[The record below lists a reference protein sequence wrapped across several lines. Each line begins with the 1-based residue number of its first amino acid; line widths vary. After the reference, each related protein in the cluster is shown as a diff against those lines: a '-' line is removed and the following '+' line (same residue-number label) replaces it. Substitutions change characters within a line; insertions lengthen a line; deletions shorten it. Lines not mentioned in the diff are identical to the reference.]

1 MVIILALCM
10 LIVFWVAGSGL
21 LHVLYGNGG
30 EGVFSCCD
38 ALLTG
43 GIAVIGVAEAVH
55 LSAVFGHLSLSRCV
69 LLFCGLTGSLSL
81 ASLAIWLFYRF
92 RKKCSAEESGLEK
105 FSPLF
110 LLPVLMLLGQVV
122 FVLLMKGIYLN
133 GDMTV
138 ETVVSFL
145 HTNEI
150 YQVNPM
156 TGAAYQGGIP
166 LRLEI
171 LCLPTFYSILCR
183 IFSLEPQAFVWQVV
197 PCMTLVCSYG
207 AFSCVGK
214 TLFPESGKRRAC
226 FLLAVAAIL
235 WAGNY
240 ALGMDGFGVFY
251 GGWRGVV
258 IRNTVLIPY
267 LVSLCLRKKW
277 KLAVLCIVAEACL
290 VWTFYGAGACMLL
303 AAGLAA
309 SRLVWHR
316 TEKQTEGGRRSG

>member
-1 MVIILALCM
+1 MVIVLALCM
-10 LIVFWVAGSGL
+10 LIVPWVAGNGI
-21 LHVLYGNGG
+21 LHILYGNSG
-30 EGVFSCCD
+30 EGEFSFCD

-55 LSAVFGHLSLSRCV
+55 LSAVFVHLSLNFCV
-69 LLFCGLTGSLSL
+69 LLFGGLTGILSL
-81 ASLAIWLFYRF
+81 ASLAIWLFHRF
-92 RKKCSAEESGLEK
+92 RKKCGAEGRNMEK
-105 FSPLF
+105 PSPLF
-110 LLPVLMLLGQVV
+110 LLPAMLLLGQAV

-145 HTNEI
+145 YTNEI

-156 TGAAYQGGIP
+156 TGAAYQDGIP
-166 LRLEI
+166 FRLEI

-183 IFSLEPQAFVWQVV
+183 IFSLDPQTIVWQVV
-197 PCMTLVCSYG
+197 PCMTLVFSYG
-207 AFSCVGK
+207 AFCCVGT

-226 FLLAVAAIL
+226 FLSAVAAIL
-235 WAGNY
+235 WAGSY
-240 ALGMDGFGVFY
+240 AFGMDGFGVLY

-277 KLAVLCIVAEACL
+277 KPAVLCIVAEACL
-290 VWTFYGAGACMLL
+290 VWTFYGAGACVLL
-303 AAGLAA
+303 AVGLAV
-309 SRLVWHR
+309 SRLVWR
-316 TEKQTEGGRRSG
+316 RAKKRAEGGRRDG